1 MKHFAIIENGTDLGA
16 SIVGVID
23 NIPKSKAGIDSFNER
38 LRKAVADHFDIEDFN
53 IDVVTIED
61 IFEYKPKE
69 VSIEV
74 DGFNYFVDIQETFFF

>member
-1 MKHFAIIENGTDLGA
+1 MKHFAIIEQGTDLGA

-23 NIPKSKAGIDSFNER
+23 NIPKSEAGIESFNER
-38 LRKAVADHFDIEDFN
+38 LREALADHFDIEDFN
-53 IDVVTIED
+53 IDAVSIED

-74 DGFNYFVDIQETFFF
+74 DGMNYFVEIQETFFF